1 MTEPSLGAL
10 TTLCNAA
17 RTAGCADGSQGQTI
31 RRKGVIAGQFAD
43 MSEPKDRKPLGAE
56 LPEDQRRSGRVGFDE
71 RGNSVWEWQ
80 LETGV
85 YSRDISTHK
94 LKKLD
99 LDDLSI
105 AETATHRRP
114 PGLDPKEKPPL
125 PRGGFNPY
133 DSSPAREAGG
143 NPYDTAR
150 GSGVKMQPSAGVAPP
165 ARKPMDLQRLE
176 EWMKIK
182 KRLQDAQDAGENDD

>member
-1 MTEPSLGAL
+1 M
-10 TTLCNAA
+10 
-17 RTAGCADGSQGQTI
+17 Q
-31 RRKGVIAGQFAD
+31 RKRSDWQV
-43 MSEPKDRKPLGAE
+43 MSEPKNPDPGQPGAQS
-56 LPEDQRRSGRVGFDE
+56 PARPADDKKRSGRAGFDE

-85 YSRDISTHK
+85 YSRDITTQR

-114 PGLDPKEKPPL
+114 TEPDARQERAAAPG
-125 PRGGFNPY
+125 GGFNPY
-133 DSSPAREAGG
+133 DTAASRDVGG

-150 GSGVKMQPSAGVAPP
+150 GTGKRMQPAPGAP
-165 ARKPMDLQRLE
+165 APRRPVDLQRLD
-176 EWMKIK
+176 EWLKIK
-182 KRLQDAQDAGENDD
+182 KRLDDAKKDEPDDD